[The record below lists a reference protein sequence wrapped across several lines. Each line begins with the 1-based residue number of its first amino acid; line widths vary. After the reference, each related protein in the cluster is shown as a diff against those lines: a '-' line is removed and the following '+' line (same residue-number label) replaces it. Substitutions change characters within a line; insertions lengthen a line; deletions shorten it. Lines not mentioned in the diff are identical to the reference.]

1 MLLLS
6 SSQSLC
12 HSPNSAKLSHAP
24 SNSSIFLDRLTQS
37 DQYPFVTPTV
47 KLEPLIFIFVSK
59 MGILVGV
66 IFFLVIIL
74 FLRTRKFFLT
84 PGLHPWI
91 LPAVFALKCGAGL
104 LFLQIYIFQHENPEL
119 KNDAGAFYHEAQI
132 LNSVYDESPSDYFK
146 LLSSIGATEALSEKY
161 LGETN
166 HWDSGKQA
174 VFHDNRNI
182 IRVHAIIS
190 YISFGSIVVH
200 MLIFSLISLIGI
212 FLLFLALKRHSVLK
226 PWVIIALLTLLP
238 NLLFFSS
245 GILKEPIIIFG
256 IGSLA
261 FGLIGKTKK
270 DAPLLGLK
278 RKNKRIL
285 FILLGLIALLL
296 FKPYIFIILLAA
308 GLVFLIYSIV
318 PKRKLLSALGISTVL
333 GMIVLFSF
341 PSILQTATHFMSRKQ
356 FDFSNVGRGGL
367 HVRSEPDSCY
377 YYFTPEQFSNLTIEG
392 DSVWLKNDIDACK
405 VTHGD
410 LVPPTPIHLKPNQR
424 AWRVHF
430 DHPKAN
436 SFIEISPIDDKPIR
450 LLTSAPQALFNALIR
465 PLPNDPGGKL
475 KHIAFLETLLLFGLI
490 TWTILRHKKISSKE
504 RGFILSVVVF
514 CILLALLIGWTTPVL
529 GAIHRYRLPI
539 QLAMI
544 CCVIIAW
551 KPNIQILKK

>member
-1 MLLLS
+1 
-6 SSQSLC
+6 
-12 HSPNSAKLSHAP
+12 
-24 SNSSIFLDRLTQS
+24 
-37 DQYPFVTPTV
+37 
-47 KLEPLIFIFVSK
+47 
-59 MGILVGV
+59 MGILVGIV
-66 IFFLVIIL
+66 FFLVIIV
-74 FLRTRKFFLT
+74 FLRTQKFFLSS
-84 PGLHPWI
+84 GLHPWI
-91 LPAVFALKCGAGL
+91 LPTAYALKCGVGI

-132 LNSVYDESPSDYFK
+132 LNAVYSESPSDYFK

-182 IRVHAIIS
+182 IRVHALIS
-190 YISFGSIVVH
+190 FISFGSIAVH
-200 MLIFSLISLIGI
+200 MLIFSLVSLIGT
-212 FLLFLALKRHSVLK
+212 FLLFLALKRHSALK

-238 NLLFFSS
+238 NILFWSS
-245 GILKEPIIIFG
+245 GLLKEPIIIFG

-261 FGLIGKTKK
+261 FGLVGKTKK
-270 DAPLLGLK
+270 DAPLLGL
-278 RKNKRIL
+278 RRRNKRIL

-308 GLVFLIYSIV
+308 GLVYLIYSIA
-318 PKRKLLSALGISTVL
+318 PKYKILSALGISTAL
-333 GMIVLFSF
+333 GLIVLFSF
-341 PSILQTATHFMSRKQ
+341 PSILKTATHFMSRKQ

-377 YYFTPEQFSNLTIEG
+377 YYFTLEQFSNLTIEG
-392 DSVWLKNDIDACK
+392 DSVWLKNEIDACK

-410 LVPPTPIHLKPNQR
+410 LIPPIPIHLTPNQH

-436 SFIEISPIDDKPIR
+436 SFIEITPINDKPIR
-450 LLTSAPQALFNALIR
+450 LLTSAPGALFNAFIR
-465 PLPNDPGGKL
+465 PLPNDPGGNL
-475 KHIAFLETLLLFGLI
+475 KYLAFFETLVLFVLI
-490 TWTILRHKKISSKE
+490 AWTLFQRRKITTKE
-504 RGFILSVVVF
+504 RGFVISAIVF

-539 QLAMI
+539 QLAML
-544 CCVIIAW
+544 CCIIVVW
-551 KPNIQILKK
+551 KPSILSLKK